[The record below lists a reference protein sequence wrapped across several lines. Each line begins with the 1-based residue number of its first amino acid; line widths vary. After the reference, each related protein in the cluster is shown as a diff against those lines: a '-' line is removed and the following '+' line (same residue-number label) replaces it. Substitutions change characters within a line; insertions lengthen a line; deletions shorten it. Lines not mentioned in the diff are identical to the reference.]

1 MKEVKFVH
9 ASDIHVG
16 GFAGRALR
24 VKEEETLTT
33 FVNRCI
39 DEKVDFVVLAGD
51 TFDSNIPPIREA
63 IMFSKQMR
71 KLKEA
76 GIRVYA
82 VYGSHDYSPTR
93 DSLIELLEADGV
105 LTVINN
111 EVQDPSGVW
120 LNGVHGLVGAKE
132 VYRFGEPELAAKHKP
147 SIFVFHTAVYEANM
161 TPKELSVPI
170 TNLPPGYTYYAAG
183 HLHKRI
189 ELRSME
195 GSPINYPGPLFLGWS
210 KADLENYFRGS
221 DTGFYIVELEG
232 DGNPRFEYVS
242 LRGIRGGLV
251 EVSAEGRSAA
261 EVSGDVERKTSELIG
276 SLPSGSVVLI
286 KISGRLSTGTR
297 AEVSIGLEKL
307 RRKHAEYEFE
317 INDRQL
323 SDPEEVEVERGEQF
337 EERAITKLAAEFP
350 VKVEPAFIQQ
360 LIHALGEEQP
370 EGMTKADYEEAVRS
384 KCAQLLRHTL
394 GNQVFE

>member
-350 VKVEPAFIQQ
+350 VKVEPSFIQQ
-360 LIHALGEEQP
+360 LIHTLGEEQP
-370 EGMTKADYEEAVRS
+370 EGMTKADYEEALRS
-384 KCAQLLRHTL
+384 KCAQLLRHKL
-394 GNQVFE
+394 GNRVFE

>member
-24 VKEEETLTT
+24 VKEEEALTA

-63 IMFSKQMR
+63 IMFSRQMR

-132 VYRFGEPELAAKHKP
+132 VYRFGDPELAAKHKP

-170 TNLPPGYTYYAAG
+170 TSLPPGYTYYAAG

-189 ELRSME
+189 ELRSTE
-195 GSPINYPGPLFLGWS
+195 GLPVNYPGPLFLGWS

-221 DTGFYIVELEG
+221 DTGFYIVDLEG
-232 DGNPRFEYVS
+232 DSNPRFEYVS
-242 LRGIRGGLV
+242 LRGIQGGLV

-261 EVSGDVERKTSELIG
+261 EVLSDVEEKTFKLIG
-276 SLPSGSVVLI
+276 GLPSGSVVLI

-297 AEVSIGLEKL
+297 AEVSIGIEKL
-307 RRKHAEYEFE
+307 RRKHGEYEFE

-323 SDPEEVEVERGEQF
+323 ADPEEVEVERGERF
-337 EERAITKLAAEFP
+337 EERALTKLAAEFP
-350 VKVEPAFIQQ
+350 VKVEPSFIQQ
-360 LIHALGEEQP
+360 LIHTLGEEQP
-370 EGMTKADYEEAVRS
+370 EGMTKADYEEALRS
-384 KCAQLLRHTL
+384 KCAQLLRHKL
-394 GNQVFE
+394 GNRVFE

>member
-1 MKEVKFVH
+1 
-9 ASDIHVG
+9 
-16 GFAGRALR
+16 
-24 VKEEETLTT
+24 LTT

-39 DEKVDFVVLAGD
+39 DEKADFVVLAGD

-63 IMFSKQMR
+63 IMFSRQMR
-71 KLKEA
+71 RLKEA

-105 LTVINN
+105 LTVINS

-132 VYRFGEPELAAKHKP
+132 VYRFGDPVLVAKHKP

-161 TPKELSVPI
+161 TPKEQSVPI
-170 TNLPPGYTYYAAG
+170 ASLPPGYTYYAAG
-183 HLHKRI
+183 HLHRRI
-189 ELRSME
+189 ELRSVE
-195 GSPINYPGPLFLGWS
+195 GSPVNYPGPLFLGWS
-210 KADLENYFRGS
+210 KADLENYFRGW

-242 LRGIRGGLV
+242 LRGIQGGLV

-261 EVSGDVERKTSELIG
+261 DVLGDVEAKTSELIG
-276 SLPSGSVVLI
+276 GLPAGSVVLI

-297 AEVSIGLEKL
+297 AEVSVGIEKL
-307 RRKHAEYEFE
+307 RRKHGEYEFE

-323 SDPEEVEVERGEQF
+323 ADPDEVEVEIGEHF
-337 EERAITKLAAEFP
+337 EERALAKLAAEFP
-350 VKVEPAFIQQ
+350 VKVESAFIQQ
-360 LIHALGEEQP
+360 LIQTLGEEQP
-370 EGMTKADYEEAVRS
+370 EGMTKADYEEALRS
-384 KCAQLLRHTL
+384 KCAQLLRRTL

>member
-24 VKEEETLTT
+24 VKEEEALTA

-63 IMFSKQMR
+63 IMFSRQMR

-132 VYRFGEPELAAKHKP
+132 VYRFGDPELAAKHKP

-170 TNLPPGYTYYAAG
+170 TSLPPGYTYYAAG

-189 ELRSME
+189 ELRSTE
-195 GSPINYPGPLFLGWS
+195 GSPVNYPGPLFLGWS

-221 DTGFYIVELEG
+221 DTGFYIVDLEG
-232 DGNPRFEYVS
+232 DSNPRFEYVS
-242 LRGIRGGLV
+242 LRGIQGGLV

-261 EVSGDVERKTSELIG
+261 EVLSDVEEKTFKLIG
-276 SLPSGSVVLI
+276 GLPSGSVVLI

-297 AEVSIGLEKL
+297 AEVSIGIEKL
-307 RRKHAEYEFE
+307 RRKHGEYEFE

-323 SDPEEVEVERGEQF
+323 ADPEEVEVERGERF
-337 EERAITKLAAEFP
+337 EERALTKLAAEFP
-350 VKVEPAFIQQ
+350 VKVEPSFIQQ
-360 LIHALGEEQP
+360 LIHTLGEEQP
-370 EGMTKADYEEAVRS
+370 EGMTKADYEEALRS
-384 KCAQLLRHTL
+384 KCAQLLRHKL
-394 GNQVFE
+394 GNRVFE